1 MTTAPAKRNPIRPSN
16 MNRACLCPPSP
27 WREQEA
33 AINHASDDASEGTLL
48 HTAIRCI
55 CETGEPP
62 AGLTE
67 EQLGV
72 VKACHRLFE
81 SLIGEDKRVA
91 TFEQTIPMFD
101 SFGNWIIERPV
112 TPDVVIMCE
121 DGLVVIDWK
130 TGRLAPDFPVESDLQ
145 MQCYAI
151 AARNYYRADRI
162 INRLTIIRFHPR
174 LWDEHREGRVTIEGS
189 DDEWL
194 AMEQNI
200 QAVVDRS
207 TPEATACPGEAQCRY
222 CKAKLQCSEF
232 QQWAGQFIIGV
243 DWNTL
248 PAPVLAAAYKRLVE
262 IEAPLRN
269 AIATAKEAL
278 LTLPEEELETHGLR
292 LQNTG
297 CIRFIP
303 NIFEARAR
311 WEQYYPK
318 LAFESCLSVSVPEL
332 QTVFQAQAGCKKSL
346 AAGLLAEFFEGLMET
361 KEKAKSLK
369 VIK

>member
-1 MTTAPAKRNPIRPSN
+1 MANNPIRPSN

-27 WREQEA
+27 WREQA
-33 AINHASDDASEGTLL
+33 SAIRHTGDDANEGTLL

-72 VKACHRLFE
+72 VKACRKVYEGWNESQDYVAHFE
-81 SLIGEDKRVA
+81 L
-91 TFEQTIPMFD
+91 TIPMLD
-101 SFGNWIIERPV
+101 SFGNQIIARQV
-112 TPDVVIMCE
+112 TPDVVILCDE
-121 DGLVVIDWK
+121 SIVVIDWK

-151 AARNYYRADRI
+151 AARNYYRVDRFA
-162 INRLTIIRFHPR
+162 NRVTIIRFHPR
-174 LWDEHREGRVTIEGS
+174 LWDEHREGRVTIDGS
-189 DDEWL
+189 DDAWL
-194 AMEQNI
+194 ALEQNI

-207 TPEATACPGEAQCRY
+207 TPEAEACPGEAQCRY
-222 CKAKLQCSEF
+222 CAAKVECSEF
-232 QQWAGQFIIGV
+232 TQWAGQFIIGV

-248 PAPVLAAAYKRLVE
+248 PVPVLAQAYRRLVE

-278 LTLPEEELETHGLR
+278 LTLSEDELEAHGLR

-297 CIRFIP
+297 CIRSIP

-332 QTVFQAQAGCKKSL
+332 QTVFQAQSGCKKSL
-346 AAGLLAEFFEGLMET
+346 AADLFAEFFDGLMET

-369 VIK
+369 VVK